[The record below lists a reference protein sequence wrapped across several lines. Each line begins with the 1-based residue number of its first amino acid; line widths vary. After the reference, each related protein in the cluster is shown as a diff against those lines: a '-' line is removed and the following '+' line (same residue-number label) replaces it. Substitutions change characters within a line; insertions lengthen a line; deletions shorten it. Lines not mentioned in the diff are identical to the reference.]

1 MRCNQKRRV
10 WLDADPTWSGTL
22 QEPARKNAG
31 VTSMKEPR
39 SSSEETKLR
48 ELLHHARPTAEL
60 PPRFQEN
67 VWRRIEQAESS
78 GAATAADNWLNVVAG
93 WLVRPRLAFAVATM
107 LVLVGV
113 GFGLNNGAQQARAE
127 AQARY
132 IAVVAPNALH

>member
-1 MRCNQKRRV
+1 MN
-10 WLDADPTWSGTL
+10 DS
-22 QEPARKNAG
+22 
-31 VTSMKEPR
+31 EPR
-39 SSSEETKLR
+39 PTEQKLS
-48 ELLHHARPTAEL
+48 ELLRTVRPAPDL

-78 GAATAADNWLNVVAG
+78 GAATAADNWLSVVAG

-113 GFGLNNGAQQARAE
+113 GLGVNNGAQQARAE

-132 IAVVAPNALH
+132 LAAVAPNALH

>member
-1 MRCNQKRRV
+1 
-10 WLDADPTWSGTL
+10 
-22 QEPARKNAG
+22 
-31 VTSMKEPR
+31 MKELM

-78 GAATAADNWLNVVAG
+78 GAATAADNWLSVVAG

-107 LVLVGV
+107 LVLVGAGMGV
-113 GFGLNNGAQQARAE
+113 NNGAQQARAE

-132 IAVVAPNALH
+132 IAAVAPNALH